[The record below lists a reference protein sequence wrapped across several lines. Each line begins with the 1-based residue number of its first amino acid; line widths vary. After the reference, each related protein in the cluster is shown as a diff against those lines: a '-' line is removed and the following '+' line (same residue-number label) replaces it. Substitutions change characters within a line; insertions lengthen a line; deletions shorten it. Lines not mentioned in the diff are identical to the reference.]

1 VLCAGTGR
9 SYISVEIA
17 AWTRMLGQPPRIRG
31 VVGWR
36 FYDWGPSPLMRE
48 MLEQLAGA
56 ERRRPGSE
64 PMPINVYEENGILI
78 VEAAL
83 PGVTPDDVEVSCS
96 DNVLT
101 IRARAQVADREYLHQ
116 EMGYS
121 DYMRQITLPG
131 DCMFEQAE
139 AAVEHG
145 LLTVRV
151 PKVRPRAPAKIRIQ
165 VNRKESSRTIDAEKG
180 TGYSEAT

>member
-1 VLCAGTGR
+1 
-9 SYISVEIA
+9 
-17 AWTRMLGQPPRIRG
+17 M
-31 VVGWR
+31 VGWR

-48 MLEQLAGA
+48 RLEQLAGT
-56 ERRRPGSE
+56 ERRRTGSE
-64 PMPINVYEENGILI
+64 PMPINVYEEDGVVI

-83 PGVTPDDVEVSCS
+83 PGVTPDDVDVSCS

-116 EMGYS
+116 EMRTS
-121 DYMRQITLPG
+121 DYLRQIALAD
-131 DCMFEQAE
+131 DCRFDQAE

-151 PKVRPRAPAKIRIQ
+151 PKARPRAPEKIRIQ
-165 VNRKESSRTIDAEKG
+165 VNRKESGTTIDAEKG

>member
-1 VLCAGTGR
+1 
-9 SYISVEIA
+9 
-17 AWTRMLGQPPRIRG
+17 

-36 FYDWGPSPLMRE
+36 FYDWGPSPLVRE
-48 MLEQLAGA
+48 VLEQLTGV
-56 ERRRPGSE
+56 ERRGTGSE
-64 PMPINVYEENGILI
+64 PMPINVYEENGVVI

-83 PGVTPDDVEVSCS
+83 PGVGPDEVEVSCS

-101 IRARAQVADREYLHQ
+101 IGARAQVADREYLHQ
-116 EMGYS
+116 EMRSAAYL
-121 DYMRQITLPG
+121 RQIALPG
-131 DCMFEQAE
+131 DCKFERAE

-151 PKVRPRAPAKIRIQ
+151 PKVRPRTPEKIRIQ
-165 VNRKESSRTIDAEKG
+165 VNRKGPGTTDDPGTTIDAEKG

>member
-1 VLCAGTGR
+1 
-9 SYISVEIA
+9 
-17 AWTRMLGQPPRIRG
+17 
-31 VVGWR
+31 
-36 FYDWGPSPLMRE
+36 MRE
-48 MLEQLAGA
+48 MLEQLAGG

-64 PMPINVYEENGILI
+64 PMPINVYEEDSVFI

-83 PGVTPDDVEVSCS
+83 PGVMPDEVEVSCS

-116 EMGYS
+116 EMHSS
-121 DYMRQITLPG
+121 DYLRQITLPG
-131 DCMFEQAE
+131 NCRFDEAE

-151 PKVRPRAPAKIRIQ
+151 PKFRPRAPAKIRIQ
-165 VNRKESSRTIDAEKG
+165 VNRKESGTTIDAEKG
-180 TGYSEAT
+180 SGYSEAT